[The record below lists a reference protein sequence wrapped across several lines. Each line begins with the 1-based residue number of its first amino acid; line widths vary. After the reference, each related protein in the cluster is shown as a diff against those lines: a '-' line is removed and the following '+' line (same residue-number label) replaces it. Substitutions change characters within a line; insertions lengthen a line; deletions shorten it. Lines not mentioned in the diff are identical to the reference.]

1 MDTSEQYRAK
11 ALEYGNLVETSA
23 NASEKREYQKLQQKF
38 AELAD
43 NDEWLAGHRKQ
54 TLHVADVEHSGGTFL
69 ATQESMLQSQE
80 AIPQNEA
87 SLQNKDS
94 DDIFLAQEEEHM
106 LRCLGAALIMQWGT
120 LPQKLQR
127 ELFDNAGAMGDLLD
141 TASLRGQ
148 IARFLHKNNSDLH

>member
-1 MDTSEQYRAK
+1 MFVSGQFRAK
-11 ALEYGNLVETSA
+11 ALEYGNLVITSA
-23 NASEKREYQKLQQKF
+23 NANEKHEYQKLQQRF

-43 NDEWLAGHRKQ
+43 NEEWLADHHKQ
-54 TLHVADVEHSGGTFL
+54 TLHVADTEYSGNAFPAKEAPTVHDEHS
-69 ATQESMLQSQE
+69 
-80 AIPQNEA
+80 
-87 SLQNKDS
+87 
-94 DDIFLAQEEEHM
+94 DDVRLAQEEKHI

-120 LPQKLQR
+120 LPRKLQR

>member
-1 MDTSEQYRAK
+1 MFNAEQYRAK

-23 NASEKREYQKLQQKF
+23 DADEKREYQKLQQKF

-54 TLHVADVEHSGGTFL
+54 TLHVADVEYSGGTFL
-69 ATQESMLQSQE
+69 AKQESMLQSQE
-80 AIPQNEA
+80 SIP
-87 SLQNKDS
+87 QNKDS
-94 DDIFLAQEEEHM
+94 NVPLAREDEHI